1 MTHVIVLLLLIADVE
16 SRSQSEA
23 RPPLAPTL
31 PEQSYTHLHEPRQH
45 HWTAPQNEQRKR
57 NPVKADKASLA
68 RGRALFQT
76 HCVSCH
82 GEHGE
87 GDGPAA
93 TGMTPAPANLK
104 TMAAHHTDGD
114 LAWKIAQ
121 GRGPMPGWKT
131 RLTSRDIW
139 SVVTYLRYLARH

>member
-1 MTHVIVLLLLIADVE
+1 MTRMIVVLLLLIADAGLSAQPEALPSFAPALPE
-16 SRSQSEA
+16 SRQ
-23 RPPLAPTL
+23 
-31 PEQSYTHLHEPRQH
+31 HLHEPGQH
-45 HWTAPQNEQRKR
+45 HWAAPQSEQRRR

-87 GDGPAA
+87 GDGPTAA
-93 TGMTPAPANLK
+93 GMTPTPPNLK

-114 LAWKIAQ
+114 LAWKITH

-139 SVVTYLRYLARH
+139 SVVTYLKQLARQ